1 MSPHGSFR
9 TVLVVVIAAIALLA
23 IACGGSRTSPTV
35 PLATVATAS
44 PTATPTSFASPTPG
58 PSIAPTDGG
67 VTLEVVA
74 NRLDLPMDIAIA
86 GDGSGRIFV
95 VEQGGTIA
103 IVKAGSRQE
112 TPFLDISRIITSGGE
127 RGLLGLAF
135 HPDYPADPRFFVDYT
150 NGQGDT
156 VIASFRVD
164 PTDPALADQDSEL
177 ILLTIKQPFANHN
190 GGSLAFGT
198 DGMLLVGMGDGGSG
212 GDPQGNGQRLDT
224 LLGKILRLDVLGPDA
239 DLARPYGIPV
249 DNPYADGANAL
260 PEIWLSGLRNPW
272 RMRVDESTG
281 ILWIGDVGQGT
292 WEEIDAITPAMGGS
306 NLGWNTMEGT
316 SCFSD
321 GTCDQAGLT
330 LPVSEYGHDLG
341 CSVTGGVVAR
351 SATVLAIQDRYL
363 FSDYCTGTIWSI
375 DASSTVLTEPD
386 VLFESGRSISAI
398 ALDADGSVLLTDHG
412 GGQLLRLVSAP

>member
-1 MSPHGSFR
+1 MS
-9 TVLVVVIAAIALLA
+9 
-23 IACGGSRTSPTV
+23 
-35 PLATVATAS
+35 
-44 PTATPTSFASPTPG
+44 
-58 PSIAPTDGG
+58 
-67 VTLEVVA
+67 
-74 NRLDLPMDIAIA
+74 
-86 GDGSGRIFV
+86 SGR
-95 VEQGGTIA
+95 T
-103 IVKAGSRQE
+103 
-112 TPFLDISRIITSGGE
+112 
-127 RGLLGLAF
+127 
-135 HPDYPADPRFFVDYT
+135 H
-150 NGQGDT
+150 
-156 VIASFRVD
+156 
-164 PTDPALADQDSEL
+164 
-177 ILLTIKQPFANHN
+177 
-190 GGSLAFGT
+190 
-198 DGMLLVGMGDGGSG
+198 
-212 GDPQGNGQRLDT
+212 
-224 LLGKILRLDVLGPDA
+224 
-239 DLARPYGIPV
+239 LARPYGIPV

-316 SCFSD
+316 SCFTG